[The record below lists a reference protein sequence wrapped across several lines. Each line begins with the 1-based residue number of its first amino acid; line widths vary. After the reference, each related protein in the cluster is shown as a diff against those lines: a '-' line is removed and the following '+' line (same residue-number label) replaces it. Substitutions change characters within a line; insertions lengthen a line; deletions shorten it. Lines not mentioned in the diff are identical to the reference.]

1 MNFIGLFLH
10 GCGVNDVIDKIAR
23 FDWPAESKKISGK
36 LFPDTEY
43 CIKQHNNFFN
53 LQNVSYPY
61 IEKKTSK
68 MFRTPYFHESLKMFH
83 AP

>member
-53 LQNVSYPY
+53 LENVSYPY
-61 IEKKTSK
+61 IEKK
-68 MFRTPYFHESLKMFH
+68 HLKCFVPPIFMKV
-83 AP
+83 